1 MISVVRGLT
10 DRVERWRDPHMVR
23 PAGPVS
29 AYSKPNAAS
38 AASKGHHD
46 MPTPSPRPAD
56 VTDDDDN
63 TNPATPATHTD
74 AA

>member
-1 MISVVRGLT
+1 MFSVVRGLT

-38 AASKGHHD
+38 AASKTTTC
-46 MPTPSPRPAD
+46 PPSPLPAD
-56 VTDDDDN
+56 VTDDDN